1 MSSSNKRPQRSHQ
14 ARPGRESR
22 IVIRGVQR
30 ERPDLRKLSR
40 AVIAMAQAEAER
52 EAQAQH
58 QQDHSQH
65 HSKESGDEES

>member
-1 MSSSNKRPQRSHQ
+1 MSMSNKRPNRRRSSTP
-14 ARPGRESR
+14 RRDGK

-30 ERPDLRKLSR
+30 DRPDLRKLSR

-58 QQDHSQH
+58 ERPGVKRRREDID
-65 HSKESGDEES
+65 DE